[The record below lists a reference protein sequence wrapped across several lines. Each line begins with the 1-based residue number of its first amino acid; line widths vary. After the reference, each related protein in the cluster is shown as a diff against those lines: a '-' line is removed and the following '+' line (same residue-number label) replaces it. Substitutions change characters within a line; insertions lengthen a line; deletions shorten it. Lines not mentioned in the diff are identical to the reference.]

1 MSTDSSKAPP
11 PGDEAKD
18 RREFLAKCGRFA
30 IVTPPAVTLLLS
42 TSLTSDA
49 IAKSGGGHGHGHG
62 EGHGH
67 GHDEGHDEGHNGT
80 PPGRDGN
87 FLEALLGKLF

>member
-1 MSTDSSKAPP
+1 MPTESSNELPP
-11 PGDEAKD
+11 ADGTAD

-49 IAKSGGGHGHGHG
+49 IAKSGGKGDDKNPP
-62 EGHGH
+62 
-67 GHDEGHDEGHNGT
+67 GHDKT
-80 PPGRDGN
+80 PPGQSKRTS
-87 FLEALLGKLF
+87 

>member
-1 MSTDSSKAPP
+1 MPTESSNVPP
-11 PGDEAKD
+11 PADGAAD

-49 IAKSGGGHGHGHG
+49 IAKSGGG
-62 EGHGH
+62 EGKG
-67 GHDEGHDEGHNGT
+67 
-80 PPGRDGN
+80 PPGRDGDGPPGRNGDGPPGRGKN
-87 FLEALLGKLF
+87 FLEWLLGKLF

>member
-1 MSTDSSKAPP
+1 MSTESSKVPP
-11 PGDEAKD
+11 PADGAAD

-49 IAKSGGGHGHGHG
+49 IAKSGGGK
-62 EGHGH
+62 
-67 GHDEGHDEGHNGT
+67 GHDKDPPGHDKN
-80 PPGRDGN
+80 PPGRSKDLLGW
-87 FLEALLGKLF
+87 LLGKLF